1 MTTSVLGRWPVRL
14 GVTLLYLFLLAPI
27 IITVIISFS
36 ADDFLQFPP
45 SGWSLKW
52 YQALFANGGGFAS
65 ALQVSVLV
73 ATGSSVLSA
82 AVSIPAAVAL
92 SRGKF
97 RGRQAVESIFLAPL
111 LVPAIVVGLG
121 LLLVFSPMGLKGT
134 YQGLI
139 LANAGLVIPYVIR
152 TTLLSLTTMDARC
165 EEAAQTLG
173 ASPVVV
179 FRTVT
184 LPLILPGVLS
194 GFVLAFLLTFDE
206 AVVSLF
212 LVSSR
217 VKTLPIAMFDYVQTR
232 TDPLLAAVSTMLI
245 VLSIVIVIVVERL
258 VGLRRVLR

>member
-1 MTTSVLGRWPVRL
+1 MSKNPLTRWSVRG
-14 GVTLLYLFLLAPI
+14 GVALIYLYLLAPI
-27 IITVIISFS
+27 LITVIISFS
-36 ADDFLQFPP
+36 ADNILRFPP
-45 SGWSLKW
+45 TGWSLKW
-52 YQALFANGGGFAS
+52 YATLFANRDFMGAF
-65 ALQVSVLV
+65 QVSLIV
-73 ATGSSVLSA
+73 AGGAALLAA
-82 AVSIPAAVAL
+82 AVSIPAAMAIA
-92 SRGKF
+92 RGRF
-97 RGRQAVESIFLAPL
+97 RGNAAVESFFLAPL

-173 ASPVVV
+173 ARPWAV

-184 LPLILPGVLS
+184 LPLIFPGVLS
-194 GFVLAFLLTFDE
+194 GVVLAFLLAFDE

-217 VKTLPIAMFDYVQTR
+217 VRTLPIAMFDYVQTR
-232 TDPLLAAVSTMLI
+232 TDPQLAAVSTLLIALSLII
-245 VLSIVIVIVVERL
+245 VLVIERIM
-258 VGLRRVLR
+258 GLRRVLH

>member
-1 MTTSVLGRWPVRL
+1 MNTKVLNRWLIRA
-14 GVTLLYLFLLAPI
+14 GVFLLFIFLLAPI

-36 ADDFLQFPP
+36 ADNILRFPP

-52 YQALFANGGGFAS
+52 YGEVFGNRDFGQAFRVSLVVAGGAS
-65 ALQVSVLV
+65 LLA
-73 ATGSSVLSA
+73 A
-82 AVSIPAAVAL
+82 AVSIPAAMAIARGNF
-92 SRGKF
+92 RGK
-97 RGRQAVESIFLAPL
+97 AAIESFFLAPL

-121 LLLVFSPMGLKGT
+121 LLLVFSPLGLKGT

-173 ASPVVV
+173 ARPFTV

-184 LPLILPGVLS
+184 LPLIIPGVLA
-194 GFVLAFLLTFDE
+194 GVVLAFLLTFDE

-217 VKTLPIAMFDYVQTR
+217 VRTLPIAMFDYVQTR
-232 TDPLLAAVSTMLI
+232 TDPQLAAVSTLLI
-245 VLSIVIVIVVERL
+245 VLSLVIVVVIERIM
-258 VGLRRVLR
+258 GLRRVLR